1 MNKTFGTE
9 IRRTFLLEGLPEP
22 LKPADEHLQFFD
34 NYIDNTRLRLRTIRS
49 PKAEKPKEWTY
60 VLEQRFA
67 VSEDFTAWNVSEIY
81 LNEQEHYIFEQFEGR
96 EVRTNERVETNEL
109 RFNRYFFDYESKKI
123 EIDIFLQPLW
133 GLNIAKVYFES
144 FEEMHAFEKP
154 HFAVLEV
161 TQNEF
166 FIGKNLVGKSLADV
180 KEAIAKIMQ

>member
-9 IRRTFLLEGLPEP
+9 IRRTFLLERLPEP
-22 LKPADEHLQFFD
+22 LKPADDHLQFFD

-49 PKAEKPKEWTY
+49 PRAPKPQEWTY
-60 VLEQRFA
+60 VLEQRFP
-67 VSEDFTAWNVSEIY
+67 VSEDFRAWNVSEIF

-109 RFNRYFFDYESKKI
+109 RFNRYFYDFEGKKI

-133 GLNIAKVYFES
+133 GLNIAKVYFETI
-144 FEEMHAFEKP
+144 EESKAFEKP

-161 TQNEF
+161 TQDEF
-166 FIGKNLVGKSLADV
+166 FLGKNLVGKTIIDIQEKLANV
-180 KEAIAKIMQ
+180 KL